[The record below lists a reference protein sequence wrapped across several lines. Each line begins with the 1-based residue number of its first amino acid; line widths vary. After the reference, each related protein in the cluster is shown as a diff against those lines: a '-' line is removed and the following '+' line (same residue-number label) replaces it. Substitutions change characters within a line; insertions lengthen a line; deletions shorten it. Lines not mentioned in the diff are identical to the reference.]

1 MTVLTI
7 RDLTLRIAG
16 RALLEGADLVVDP
29 GRKVGLVGRNG
40 AGKSTLLKAITGDL
54 QPDGGEIRLA
64 ARARMGHVA
73 QEVPGGPESL
83 LETVLAADTE
93 RAALLAE
100 AASHP
105 TDPHRVSDIHERLI
119 AINAD
124 SAPSRAA
131 TVLAGLGFDAAAQA
145 RPSTEFSGGWR
156 MRVALA
162 RVLFLE
168 PDLLLLDEPTN
179 HLDLEAPMWLEGWLQ
194 RFSGSAIVV
203 SHDRG
208 LLERCVDAIAHLD
221 RGKLTLYPGAFD
233 NFVRVRT
240 ERQAQQAA
248 QNEKLTAERA
258 HIQSFVDRFKAK
270 ASKAR
275 QAQSR
280 IKALERMPAIESV
293 VEDHATRFAFPEP
306 AELAPPVLSIS
317 HGSIGYDQRVVL
329 KGLDL
334 RLDQDDRIALLG
346 ANGNGKSTLAK
357 LFAGRLD
364 LMGGS
369 QFRSPKLKIGYFA
382 QHQTDELDM
391 DGTPLS
397 HMQAA
402 MPRATVTQCRSQLA
416 RFGLD
421 VERATTKISACSGGE
436 KARLLLALCTREAP
450 QLLIL
455 DEPTNHL
462 DIDARDA
469 LVKALA
475 DYNGAVILISHDPH
489 LVELVAD
496 RLWLVGDG
504 KVANF
509 DGDLDDYRAM
519 LGGGNRKG
527 ARSEPG
533 TAARNAGGDGRRSKA
548 DSRTALAPIKDRIK
562 QFDAQIAK
570 LQDEAATIDK
580 ALADP
585 RLYAGNKSDLIN
597 RATTRRAVIAKILPG
612 LETEWLELQEKLEAA

>member
-16 RALLEGADLVVDP
+16 RALLDSADLVVDP

-40 AGKSTLLKAITGDL
+40 AGKSTLLKAITGEL

-100 AASHP
+100 AENHP
-105 TDPHRVSDIHERLI
+105 DGHRMAEIHERLI
-119 AINAD
+119 AISAD

-179 HLDLEAPMWLEGWLQ
+179 HLDLEATMWLEGWLQ
-194 RFSGSAIVV
+194 RFSGAAIVV

-208 LLERCVDAIAHLD
+208 LLERCVDAIVHLD
-221 RGKLTLYPGAFD
+221 RSKLTLYPGAFD

-248 QNEKLTAERA
+248 QNEKLSAERA
-258 HIQSFVDRFKAK
+258 HIQSFVDRFRAK

-317 HGSIGYDQRVVL
+317 GGSIGYDQRVVL

-357 LFAGRLD
+357 LFAGRLG
-364 LMGGS
+364 LMGGT
-369 QFRSPKLKIGYFA
+369 QFRSPKLKVGYFA

-397 HMQAA
+397 HMQAV
-402 MPRATVTQCRSQLA
+402 MPAATVTQCRSQLA

-421 VERATTKISACSGGE
+421 VERATTRISACSGGE

-496 RLWLVGDG
+496 RLWLVGGG
-504 KVANF
+504 KVTNF
-509 DGDLDDYRAM
+509 DGDLDDYRAL
-519 LGGGNRKG
+519 LGGGNRKS
-527 ARSEPG
+527 ANRAEPG
-533 TAARNAGGDGRRSKA
+533 AAPRQADRRGKA
-548 DSRTALAPIKDRIK
+548 ESRQALAPLRERAK
-562 QFDAQIAK
+562 QIEAQMAK
-570 LQDEAATIDK
+570 LQDEAKTIDK

-585 RLYAGNKSDLIN
+585 RLYAGNKTELIN
-597 RATTRRAVIAKILPG
+597 RATTRRAVIGRILPT

>member
-1 MTVLTI
+1 MTVLAI

-40 AGKSTLLKAITGDL
+40 AGKSTLLKAIIGDI
-54 QPDGGEIRLA
+54 QPDGGEMRLA
-64 ARARMGHVA
+64 QRARLGHVA
-73 QEVPGGPESL
+73 QEAPGGPESL

-93 RAALLAE
+93 RATLLAE
-100 AASHP
+100 VEAGAE
-105 TDPHRVSDIHERLI
+105 PHRMAEIHERLI
-119 AINAD
+119 AIQAD

-131 TVLAGLGFDAAAQA
+131 TILAGLGFDAAAQA
-145 RPSTEFSGGWR
+145 RPTTEFSGGWR

-168 PDLLLLDEPTN
+168 PELLLLDEPTN
-179 HLDLEAPMWLEGWLQ
+179 HLDLEATMWLEGWLQ
-194 RFSGSAIVV
+194 RFSGAAIIV

-248 QNEKLTAERA
+248 MNEKLAAERA
-258 HIQSFVDRFKAK
+258 HIQSFVDRFRAK

-293 VEDHATRFAFPEP
+293 VEDHVTRFAFPEP
-306 AELAPPVLSIS
+306 AELAPPVLSVS
-317 HGSIGYDQRVVL
+317 GGSLGYDGRAVL
-329 KGLDL
+329 RGLDL

-357 LFAGRLD
+357 LFAGRLP
-364 LMGGS
+364 LMGGRE
-369 QFRSPKLKIGYFA
+369 FRSPKLKVGYFA

-391 DGTPLS
+391 EGTPLS

-402 MPRATVTQCRSQLA
+402 MPKATVTQCRSQLA

-421 VERATTKISACSGGE
+421 VERATTRISACSGGE

-496 RLWLVGDG
+496 RLWLVGEG
-504 KVANF
+504 KVSPF
-509 DGDLDDYRAM
+509 DGDLDDYRAL
-519 LGGGNRKG
+519 LGGGRRA
-527 ARSEPG
+527 ARSEPAG
-533 TAARNAGGDGRRSKA
+533 TARPSERRGRA
-548 DSRTALAPIKDRIK
+548 ESRTALAPLRDRLK
-562 QFDAQIAK
+562 QIEAQIAK
-570 LQDEAATIDK
+570 LQDEAAVIDR

-585 RLYAGNKSDLIN
+585 RLYAGNKTDLIN
-597 RATTRRAVIAKILPG
+597 RATTRRAVINKILPG
-612 LETEWLELQEKLEAA
+612 LESEWLELQEKLEAA

>member
-1 MTVLTI
+1 
-7 RDLTLRIAG
+7 
-16 RALLEGADLVVDP
+16 
-29 GRKVGLVGRNG
+29 
-40 AGKSTLLKAITGDL
+40 
-54 QPDGGEIRLA
+54 
-64 ARARMGHVA
+64 
-73 QEVPGGPESL
+73 
-83 LETVLAADTE
+83 
-93 RAALLAE
+93 
-100 AASHP
+100 
-105 TDPHRVSDIHERLI
+105 
-119 AINAD
+119 
-124 SAPSRAA
+124 
-131 TVLAGLGFDAAAQA
+131 
-145 RPSTEFSGGWR
+145 

-168 PDLLLLDEPTN
+168 PELLLLDEPTN
-179 HLDLEAPMWLEGWLQ
+179 HLDLEATMWLEGWLQ
-194 RFSGSAIVV
+194 RFSGAAIVV

-221 RGKLTLYPGAFD
+221 RGKLTLYPGGFD
-233 NFVRVRT
+233 NFVRVRA

-248 QNEKLTAERA
+248 AAEKQAAERA
-258 HIQSFVDRFKAK
+258 HIQSFVDRFRAK

-293 VEDHATRFAFPEP
+293 VEDGATRFAFPEP
-306 AELAPPVLSIS
+306 AELAPPVLSVS
-317 HGSIGYDQRVVL
+317 RGSIGYDGRPVL
-329 KGLDL
+329 RGLDL

-357 LFAGRLD
+357 LFAGRLP
-364 LMGGS
+364 LMAGT
-369 QFRSPKLKIGYFA
+369 QFRSPKLKVGYFA

-402 MPRATVTQCRSQLA
+402 LPKATVTQCRAQLA

-421 VERATTKISACSGGE
+421 VERATTRISACSGGE

-475 DYNGAVILISHDPH
+475 DYNGAVVLISHDPH

-504 KVANF
+504 AVRDF

-519 LGGGNRKG
+519 LGGRKPQR
-527 ARSEPG
+527 AEPAAPRPSERRDR
-533 TAARNAGGDGRRSKA
+533 AA
-548 DSRTALAPIKDRIK
+548 SRTALAPLRERAK
-562 QFDAQIAK
+562 QIEAQMAR
-570 LQDEAATIDK
+570 LQEEAATIDK

-585 RLYAGNKSDLIN
+585 RLYAGNKTDLIN
-597 RATTRRAVIAKILPG
+597 RATARRAAIARILPG

>member
-1 MTVLTI
+1 
-7 RDLTLRIAG
+7 
-16 RALLEGADLVVDP
+16 
-29 GRKVGLVGRNG
+29 
-40 AGKSTLLKAITGDL
+40 
-54 QPDGGEIRLA
+54 
-64 ARARMGHVA
+64 
-73 QEVPGGPESL
+73 
-83 LETVLAADTE
+83 
-93 RAALLAE
+93 
-100 AASHP
+100 
-105 TDPHRVSDIHERLI
+105 
-119 AINAD
+119 
-124 SAPSRAA
+124 
-131 TVLAGLGFDAAAQA
+131 
-145 RPSTEFSGGWR
+145 
-156 MRVALA
+156 
-162 RVLFLE
+162 
-168 PDLLLLDEPTN
+168 
-179 HLDLEAPMWLEGWLQ
+179 
-194 RFSGSAIVV
+194 
-203 SHDRG
+203 
-208 LLERCVDAIAHLD
+208 LERCVDAIAHLD
-221 RGKLTLYPGAFD
+221 RSKLTLYPGAFD

-248 QNEKLTAERA
+248 QNEKLSAERA
-258 HIQSFVDRFKAK
+258 HIQSFVDRFRAK

-317 HGSIGYDQRVVL
+317 GGSIGYDKRVVL

-357 LFAGRLD
+357 LFAGRLG
-364 LMGGS
+364 LMGGT
-369 QFRSPKLKIGYFA
+369 QFRSPKLKVGYFA

-397 HMQAA
+397 HMQAV
-402 MPRATVTQCRSQLA
+402 MPAATVSQCRSQLA

-421 VERATTKISACSGGE
+421 VERATTRISACSGGE

-496 RLWLVGDG
+496 RLWLVGNG
-504 KVANF
+504 AVTNF

-533 TAARNAGGDGRRSKA
+533 TAPRQADRRGKA
-548 DSRTALAPIKDRIK
+548 ESRQALAPLRERAK
-562 QFDAQIAK
+562 QIEAQMAK
-570 LQDEAATIDK
+570 LQDEAKTLDK

-585 RLYAGNKSDLIN
+585 RLYAGNKTDLIN
-597 RATTRRAVIAKILPG
+597 RATTRRAVIGKILPT